1 MTLEEIK
8 QKEPFFGKWTIV
20 EKLGAGS
27 YGDVYKIKKCDY
39 NGTEYFSALKVIS
52 LPKDEDERAEIEL
65 SCGTVENIREF
76 YEDKLKNLQTEIELM
91 SQFKGKTNI
100 VSYEDHEI
108 VPKTGEPADGFDVF
122 VRMELLEDLRYIQL
136 SRPALLNN
144 QIEIIRIGKD
154 ICTALEVCRS
164 HYIIHRDIKPGNI
177 MRSKDGDYKLGDFG
191 VAKSLENVQS
201 MTRVGT
207 LSYMAPEVEQGKMYD
222 ARADIYSL
230 GMVLYESLNGSRGP
244 FLPTGSQK
252 LTATDKQMA
261 RERCLRGDQIPLPSR
276 ADPRLGEVVRK
287 ACAFD
292 PEERYATARL
302 FKAALEL
309 AEKQLLGLTPQQ
321 PTPSTVLPAPSV
333 QPRSAQNPMQ
343 TAPVPVR
350 KEETKKKSTTG
361 VLIVLIILTFAILSL
376 LGVCIYG
383 KLNGWFDQ
391 PSYEREENDA
401 ADGRDSEEEQDS
413 ETENVKETQTE
424 TVTGDTQ
431 TDDLAVNTPEDDTMK
446 WGGNRVLGSSSSSD
460 LHRYVIVEADVTWKE
475 AFENSQSYTSGYLV
489 HIDSQEEFDA
499 IINLIEQ
506 EGYGS
511 DSDETYFFWIGGR
524 RYNVETDYYW
534 VDVEGN
540 RIGDSLND
548 EPYWLSN
555 EPSFESDGETERY
568 MNMFYTEKS
577 GYIWNDVP
585 NDLVELSSYYS
596 GRIAYIVEIED

>member
-1 MTLEEIK
+1 
-8 QKEPFFGKWTIV
+8 
-20 EKLGAGS
+20 
-27 YGDVYKIKKCDY
+27 
-39 NGTEYFSALKVIS
+39 
-52 LPKDEDERAEIEL
+52 
-65 SCGTVENIREF
+65 
-76 YEDKLKNLQTEIELM
+76 
-91 SQFKGKTNI
+91 
-100 VSYEDHEI
+100 
-108 VPKTGEPADGFDVF
+108 
-122 VRMELLEDLRYIQL
+122 
-136 SRPALLNN
+136 
-144 QIEIIRIGKD
+144 
-154 ICTALEVCRS
+154 
-164 HYIIHRDIKPGNI
+164 

-230 GMVLYESLNGSRGP
+230 GMVLYELLNGRRGP

-431 TDDLAVNTPEDDTMK
+431 TDDLAVNTPEDDTLK